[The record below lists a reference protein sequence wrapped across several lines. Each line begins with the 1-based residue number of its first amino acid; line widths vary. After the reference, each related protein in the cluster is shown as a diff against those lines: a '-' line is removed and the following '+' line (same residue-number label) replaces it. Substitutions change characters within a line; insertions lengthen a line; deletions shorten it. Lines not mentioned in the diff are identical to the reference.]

1 VDLNL
6 LNCINHDMLDCNSLF
21 VFAELLSLKT
31 VVLKIVGT
39 QFFGGFFFFVLVV
52 TLVNSID

>member
-1 VDLNL
+1 
-6 LNCINHDMLDCNSLF
+6 MLDCNSLF

-39 QFFGGFFFFVLVV
+39 QFFGGIFFFVLVV